1 MAETQKAKLNPF
13 SVAATVCALIYVGLV
28 VNYTITGFE
37 GRIRLTTVLVPL
49 ALIIHLLYQGTTV
62 RKGLSAGL
70 NRVLFWV
77 LLGLSCFSLFYLW
90 FNYNSLIYERAGDFT
105 DLDFTVGLLSFLV
118 IAEVVRKDH
127 GNILLYIIAFFL
139 LYSLFG
145 NHLPGFLHHG
155 GISVSRLI
163 SSASVEMNQGIWGL
177 LPQVGTTWITMFIFL
192 ASIAEGFGCL
202 EVLMKVCQIIPRY
215 ARYGVPQT
223 AVVSSL
229 IIGGF
234 SGSAAANVA
243 ATGAFT
249 IPLMKRHGLPGSIAG
264 AIEAVISTGGQVMPP
279 IMGAGVF
286 LMVEFLGVRYFDLML
301 VGVAPGIMFFGATS
315 LAVYFLSRRYLTE
328 VAGENSEQF
337 RICLADVL
345 KITPLILAVAVLI
358 FMLGYLMMGI
368 MVSGLAAIL
377 ALMAGQALLG
387 LYFRLRKDASLL
399 RNYPRQLFEGLI
411 AGVKGSVSLVLLL
424 SLMGV
429 IVAVLNVSGLTLKIT
444 TTLTETAGS
453 NFAALIVLV
462 TMVCVLFGMGVPT
475 VAAYLMVAIMA
486 APALE
491 EFGIKPLVSHF
502 FVFYIAILSGL
513 TPPVALNAAVACKI
527 SKAPFWATAWQSLKL
542 GLPLF
547 LLPVLFLF
555 HPNLLSGNVKAIYA
569 MALVG
574 LGLAGVIFAI
584 YGLGNDLWGYVRRCL
599 QFALAMFILFKPG
612 HDLFFWTGCA
622 ALIVLC
628 CFDLYLFFSASSKA
642 SREVDE
648 AVFAGNKQK
657 ADQLS

>member
-1 MAETQKAKLNPF
+1 MSGTQKANRNFLTL
-13 SVAATVCALIYVGLV
+13 AANICALIFVGLV

-49 ALIIHLLYQGTTV
+49 SLIIHLLYQGKTV
-62 RKGLSAGL
+62 RAGL
-70 NRVLFWV
+70 GDSANRVLFTT
-77 LLGLSCFSLFYLW
+77 LLALSFLSLFYLW

-105 DLDFTVGLLSFLV
+105 DLDFGIGLLSFLV

-127 GNILLYIIAFFL
+127 GNIILYIIGFFI

-145 NHLPGFLHHG
+145 NYLPGFLHHG
-155 GISVSRLI
+155 GISISRLI

-177 LPQVGTTWITMFIFL
+177 LPQVGCTWITIFVLL

-202 EVLMKVCQIIPRY
+202 DVLMKICQVIPRY

-301 VGVAPGIMFFGATS
+301 VGIVPGLLFFGATALS
-315 LAVYFLSRRYLTE
+315 VYFLSRKHLTFDANE
-328 VAGENSEQF
+328 DLSKFKVTW
-337 RICLADVL
+337 ADIV
-345 KITPLILAVAVLI
+345 KILPLVTAVAVLI

-368 MVSGLAAIL
+368 MISGLAATI
-377 ALMAGQALLG
+377 ALLAGQAVLG
-387 LYFRLRKDASLL
+387 GIFWLKKKPEMLKA
-399 RNYPRQLFEGLI
+399 YPRQLFKGLI
-411 AGVKGSVSLVLLL
+411 MGVKGSVSLILLL

-453 NFAALIVLV
+453 NFGVLILFVTLV
-462 TMVCVLFGMGVPT
+462 CMLFGMGVPT

-491 EFGIKPLVSHF
+491 EFGIQPLVSHF

-527 SKAPFWATAWQSLKL
+527 SKAPFWSTAWQSLKL
-542 GLPLF
+542 GIPLF
-547 LLPVLFLF
+547 ILPVLFLF
-555 HPNLLSGNVKAIYA
+555 HPDLLAGSTA
-569 MALVG
+569 ALYPMLIVG
-574 LGLAGVIFAI
+574 LGLAGIIFAI
-584 YGLGNDLWGYVRRCL
+584 YGLDTTPLGYARRCAE
-599 QFALAMFILFKPG
+599 FVLAVTVLLMTG
-612 HDLFFWTGCA
+612 H
-622 ALIVLC
+622 
-628 CFDLYLFFSASSKA
+628 S
-642 SREVDE
+642 
-648 AVFAGNKQK
+648 AVFWVAMAAMLALCTYDLHVLRSAPKLKRQV
-657 ADQLS
+657 A